1 MSDCRRKPIN
11 EQREKLIELIC
22 TVNCEGGED
31 FLSCPERRNGH
42 CRSIHKLEMCQ
53 LGAIADHLLANGVIV
68 PPCKV
73 GETLYF
79 LYDNTFANR
88 PNLTPFVYETN
99 DWYFDI
105 DTKGISIL
113 PRSIHSYKGKH
124 HYYLGETVF
133 LSREDAEKALK
144 INTPTDTP
152 TVNTID

>member
-1 MSDCRRKPIN
+1 MDK
-11 EQREKLIELIC
+11 QREKMIELIC

-73 GETLYF
+73 GDVIYVISPLRGLEEKIVTGIEQSSTKILYIRCF
-79 LYDNTFANR
+79 GSAY
-88 PNLTPFVYETN
+88 PNCL
-99 DWYFDI
+99 I
-105 DTKGISIL
+105 
-113 PRSIHSYKGKH
+113 GK
-124 HYYLGETVF
+124 TVF

-144 INTPTDTP
+144 INTPT
-152 TVNTID
+152 VNTID

>member
-1 MSDCRRKPIN
+1 MTDKDR
-11 EQREKLIELIC
+11 LIELFKKIHYTPFPEMQIKANLGNQFTNYALDC
-22 TVNCEGGED
+22 IVDD
-31 FLSCPERRNGH
+31 F
-42 CRSIHKLEMCQ
+42 
-53 LGAIADHLLANGVIV
+53 LANGVIV

-88 PNLTPFVYETN
+88 PNSTPHIYETK

-105 DTKGISIL
+105 DAKGTSIL

-133 LSREDAEKALK
+133 LTKEEAEAELEKRGNENEK
-144 INTPTDTP
+144 
-152 TVNTID
+152 VY